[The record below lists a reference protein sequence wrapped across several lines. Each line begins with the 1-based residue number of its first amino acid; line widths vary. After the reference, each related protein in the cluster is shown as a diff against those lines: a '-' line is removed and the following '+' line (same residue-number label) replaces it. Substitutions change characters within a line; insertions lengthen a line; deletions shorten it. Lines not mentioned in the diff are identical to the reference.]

1 MNKRNEMKGSAKPG
15 SPLYS
20 CLKNPIGRL
29 LRRNMSAGQ
38 IAGYA
43 VANLVGLVIVL
54 TALQFYRD
62 ITSVSEDADSFISS
76 DYIIIS
82 KRVDGVQGLG
92 GMSSSTTFSPS
103 EREDI
108 ASQPWAAETGE
119 FTSADFNISAR
130 VDIGGAPLSTALFLE
145 SIPDEFFDIMPRG
158 WGYNPGSRE
167 PVPVIISKDYLTL
180 YNFGFAA
187 SRGLPQISEEL
198 IGMLPLRLSLS
209 GNGRQQWVDAR
220 IAGFSSRLNTIAVP
234 EDFMAWANGTF
245 GEGRGTEPS
254 RMIIRLDRAG
264 NPDATAYMDAHGYEI
279 AGDKAAGGK
288 AAYFLSVVTTV
299 VVAIGV
305 IISVLAFFIL
315 LLSIY
320 LLLQKNRAKIHDLML
335 LGYTPGQVA
344 RYYIMVVAWV
354 NGAVLAVALTAVTVA
369 SVLWHERLD
378 ALGASGASP
387 VVTYIVGL
395 AIMAAITAGNI
406 VAIRRNVRGAFRG

>member
-1 MNKRNEMKGSAKPG
+1 MNKRNEMKGSANP
-15 SPLYS
+15 SSHLYS

-29 LRRNMSAGQ
+29 LRRNMSTGQ

-62 ITSVSEDADSFISS
+62 ITSVSEDADSFISL

-158 WGYNPGSRE
+158 WGYSPGSRE

-209 GNGRQQWVDAR
+209 GNGRQQWIDAR

-234 EDFMAWANGTF
+234 EDFMAWANATF

-254 RMIIRLDRAG
+254 RMIIR
-264 NPDATAYMDAHGYEI
+264 
-279 AGDKAAGGK
+279 
-288 AAYFLSVVTTV
+288 
-299 VVAIGV
+299 
-305 IISVLAFFIL
+305 
-315 LLSIY
+315 
-320 LLLQKNRAKIHDLML
+320 
-335 LGYTPGQVA
+335 A
-344 RYYIMVVAWV
+344 R
-354 NGAVLAVALTAVTVA
+354 L
-369 SVLWHERLD
+369 
-378 ALGASGASP
+378 
-387 VVTYIVGL
+387 
-395 AIMAAITAGNI
+395 
-406 VAIRRNVRGAFRG
+406 

>member
-1 MNKRNEMKGSAKPG
+1 MKSNQSKDIHTSRVSKGSSG
-15 SPLYS
+15 
-20 CLKNPIGRL
+20 PIGRL

-279 AGDKAAGGK
+279 AGDKGNSSAS
-288 AAYFLSVVTTV
+288 FLVNVITGVVL
-299 VVAIGV
+299 GV
-305 IISVLAFFIL
+305 GAVITLLSFFIL
-315 LLSIY
+315 LLSVS
-320 LLLQKNRAKIHDLML
+320 LLMQKNRAKIHSLIMLGVDLPVISGVYCRL
-335 LGYTPGQVA
+335 VSF
-344 RYYIMVVAWV
+344 V
-354 NGAVLAVALTAVTVA
+354 NFSAFVLAGCAMFVFRGTY
-369 SVLWHERLD
+369 LD
-378 ALGASGASP
+378 SLRGMGATEASP
-387 VVTYIVGL
+387 WVSLGVGFVL
-395 AIMAAITAGNI
+395 TLLITVFNI
-406 VAIRRNVRGAFRG
+406 ISIRRRVRTAFLTQN

>member
-1 MNKRNEMKGSAKPG
+1 
-15 SPLYS
+15 
-20 CLKNPIGRL
+20 
-29 LRRNMSAGQ
+29 
-38 IAGYA
+38 
-43 VANLVGLVIVL
+43 
-54 TALQFYRD
+54 
-62 ITSVSEDADSFISS
+62 
-76 DYIIIS
+76 
-82 KRVDGVQGLG
+82 
-92 GMSSSTTFSPS
+92 
-103 EREDI
+103 
-108 ASQPWAAETGE
+108 
-119 FTSADFNISAR
+119 
-130 VDIGGAPLSTALFLE
+130 
-145 SIPDEFFDIMPRG
+145 MPRG

-167 PVPVIISKDYLTL
+167 PVLVIISKDYLTL